1 MPPSRRWLPGR
12 VPALPGCSRQS
23 LSDVPAGIAIGMIAT
38 ARQTAHQWT
47 YRDDLALEK
56 HTRPLAEVL
65 TGNGLVL
72 LERLHLRPQ
81 LATLRID
88 VLYASF
94 DVFELQAGARA
105 RGTLSERVW
114 DRDLGSRAPMLRFLL
129 AQVFNLP
136 AQPDGADDLLQ
147 IV

>member
-12 VPALPGCSRQS
+12 VPALPGCSRQF
-23 LSDVPAGIAIGMIAT
+23 LSDVPAGIAIDIIAT

-72 LERLHLRPQ
+72 LKRLHLRPQ

-88 VLYASF
+88 VLYAAL

-105 RGTLSERVW
+105 RGTL
-114 DRDLGSRAPMLRFLL
+114 
-129 AQVFNLP
+129 
-136 AQPDGADDLLQ
+136 
-147 IV
+147 

>member
-23 LSDVPAGIAIGMIAT
+23 LSDVPAGIAIGSAMIAT

-81 LATLRID
+81 LTTLRID
-88 VLYASF
+88 VLYAAL

-105 RGTLSERVW
+105 RGAHYHRG
-114 DRDLGSRAPMLRFLL
+114 LGPRPWQSRTDAPIL
-129 AQVFNLP
+129 A
-136 AQPDGADDLLQ
+136 GAGLQ
-147 IV
+147 FAGAARWCR

>member
-12 VPALPGCSRQS
+12 VPALPGCSRRS
-23 LSDVPAGIAIGMIAT
+23 LGDVPAGIAIGMIAT

-81 LATLRID
+81 LATLRIKGELSSLHRLPGAVD
-88 VLYASF
+88 RHRLL
-94 DVFELQAGARA
+94 DVFF
-105 RGTLSERVW
+105 V
-114 DRDLGSRAPMLRFLL
+114 
-129 AQVFNLP
+129 
-136 AQPDGADDLLQ
+136 
-147 IV
+147 